1 MTGVTGRESNA
12 GGQSPTPVYALFFA
26 SGVAALVYELSWSR
40 QVGLSLGNTAGAAAV
55 VLSAFF
61 TGFAAG
67 HLIGGRL
74 AGRLSP
80 LIGYG
85 VAELLAA
92 GWACLLPAF
101 LQWIGTPPSSGEG
114 VLFRDSL
121 VGRAGWCVAALL
133 PATIPLGVTLPLVI
147 EAVAGSGRRRSAGVA
162 YGLNT
167 AGGVL
172 GIVLS
177 ISVLLVA
184 LGVQASGFVAAA
196 LSAACGIVACL
207 LAGRHARPARVAP
220 VEAEDRRW
228 SWVAVAS
235 LSGFGTLALEV
246 LFTRL
251 FSLVFHNSTYTFG
264 AVVAVFLLALSA
276 GSTLSVWL
284 GRRMTPQ
291 SIVAIAFGLGAPVL
305 AASVALFP
313 RCTGLNYFSAGES
326 FAGYLAGAFG
336 LVAVFVLPPVTLL
349 GMTLPAAIQAVTC
362 GRSVGRV
369 TAANAIAGA
378 AGAITAGFLM
388 PPLFGLWAAFA
399 VVVVLFGVAA
409 TVLLAQM
416 KKWTFA
422 VMTAAGCGTAILAAG
437 ITPPNTDTTELV
449 RRWET
454 AYGWLDVVRSPADG
468 SLAIRQNLHYRHGS
482 TAAATREYRQGRLPL
497 LLHPHPTD
505 VAFLGLGTGLTAA
518 PAVADGEV
526 ESVVVVELIPEVVE
540 AARLLKAANLNV
552 VDHPKV
558 EVRIDDARH
567 HLLRTERQYDV
578 IVADL
583 FVPWESKTGYLYT
596 AEFYETVRN
605 RLKPGGLFC
614 QWVALY
620 QFGPAQFELAADSFA
635 TAFPHTTVWW
645 GQLDPKY
652 PIVALIGSDQPLTA
666 DSARLEDRMAA
677 WEASAGPDPDLRV
690 PVDLPALYLGEWH
703 RDPARPL
710 NTDEHPRLEF
720 TAPVTHRSGQTLSG
734 PLLRQYFDRVLAHL
748 PSGGVRFDGE
758 LGKLINDAARREA
771 VQRLGLFGGDR

>member
-1 MTGVTGRESNA
+1 MF
-12 GGQSPTPVYALFFA
+12 ALFFL
-26 SGVAALVYELSWSR
+26 SGVAALMYELSWSR
-40 QVGLSLGNTAGAAAV
+40 QVGLALGNTAGAAAL

-74 AGRLSP
+74 VGRLSP

-92 GWACLLPAF
+92 GWACLLPAL
-101 LQWIGTPPSSGEG
+101 LQWIGSPPSSGEL

-121 VGRAGWCVAALL
+121 VGRAGWCLAALL
-133 PATIPLGVTLPLVI
+133 PATVPLGITLPLVV
-147 EAVAGSGRRRSAGVA
+147 EAVAGGEGRRRSASVA

-177 ISVLLVA
+177 ISFLLAA
-184 LGVQASGFVAAA
+184 LGVQASGFVAAT
-196 LSAACGIVACL
+196 LSAACGVVACL
-207 LAGRHARPARVAP
+207 LAGRQVRPAQVAS
-220 VEAEDRRW
+220 VGAAGRRW
-228 SWVAVAS
+228 TWVAVAG
-235 LSGFGTLALEV
+235 LSGFNTLALEV

-264 AVVAVFLLALSA
+264 AVVAVFLLALSGGA
-276 GSTLSVWL
+276 ALAAWL
-284 GRRMTPQ
+284 GRRITPQ
-291 SIVAIAFGLGAPVL
+291 SVVAIAFGLGAPVL

-313 RCTGLNYFSAGES
+313 RCTGLKYFSAGES
-326 FAGYLAGAFG
+326 FVGYLAGAFG

-349 GMTLPAAIQAVTC
+349 GMALPAAIQAVTG
-362 GRSVGRV
+362 GRAVGRV
-369 TAANAIAGA
+369 TAVNAIAGA

-388 PPLFGLWAAFA
+388 PPLLGLWGAFA

-409 TVLLAQM
+409 TALLARV

-422 VMTAAGCGTAILAAG
+422 AVTVAGCGTATLVAG
-437 ITPPNTDTTELV
+437 IPPLDADATELV

-454 AYGWLDVVRSPADG
+454 AYGWVDVVRSPADG

-482 TAAATREYRQGRLPL
+482 TAAVTREYRQGRLPL
-497 LLHPHPTD
+497 LLHPRPTD

-526 ESVVVVELIPEVVE
+526 NSVVVVELIPEVVE
-540 AARLLKAANLNV
+540 AARLLEVANLGV

-567 HLLRTERQYDV
+567 HLLRTEREYDV

-620 QFGPAQFELAADSFA
+620 QFGPEQFELVADSFA

-666 DSARLEDRMAA
+666 DPVRLEQRMATWDA
-677 WEASAGPDPDLRV
+677 TAGPDPDLRV
-690 PVDLPALYLGEWH
+690 PADLPALYLGDWH
-703 RDPARPL
+703 REPGRPL
-710 NTDEHPRLEF
+710 NTDEHPWLEF
-720 TAPVTHRSGQTLSG
+720 TAPLTHRSGQTLSG

-748 PSGGVRFDGE
+748 PSGGVRFDGD
-758 LGKLINDAARREA
+758 LGKLIGDAERREA